1 MADGRRLI
9 LVVGASGAGK
19 DSLIR
24 GARAALAGRED
35 VVFPRRVITRPA
47 DASGTEDHEPCDAA
61 AFQQRLAAGE
71 FALHWMAN
79 GLSYGVPVHIE
90 RDLKAGRAV
99 VVNVSRG
106 IVPAAEHRFPGLCVC
121 VVSAPAALRAAR
133 LHERGRESIE
143 DVTARLHRA
152 DAFPVTAREMREI
165 CNDGPLAVGVGAL
178 VDIILARLD
187 DAQVS
192 AAASG

>member
-24 GARAALAGRED
+24 GAHAALAGCNE

-47 DASGTEDHEPCDAA
+47 DASGTEDHEPCDAI
-61 AFQQRLAAGE
+61 AFQQRLAAGA
-71 FALHWMAN
+71 FALHWTAN
-79 GLSYGVPVHIE
+79 GLSYGVPVHME
-90 RDLKAGRAV
+90 HDLAAGRAV
-99 VVNVSRG
+99 VVNVSRS
-106 IVPAAEHRFPGLCVC
+106 IVPAAERRYPGLCVC
-121 VVSAPAALRAAR
+121 VICASAAVRAAR
-133 LHERGRESIE
+133 LHQRGREAGE
-143 DVTARLHRA
+143 DVAARLHRA
-152 DAFPVTAREMREI
+152 GAFTITAREMREI
-165 CNDGPLAVGVGAL
+165 CNDGPLAVGVRAL

-187 DAQVS
+187 DTQVP